1 MYCDLLKECAELF
14 ADLTDEIY
22 GNIDRLEIKET

>member
-14 ADLTDEIY
+14 ADLTNEIY
-22 GNIDRLEIKET
+22 GEIDFSEIKVK